1 MTGDFGL
8 RVRSGTALRRSVAV
22 CAVAMLAGCAPTVTG
37 TAVSPVNDPFH
48 VADLPAKDGPSGLR
62 DNAPAAVGKVQ
73 NTNNSDVDRLALQA
87 INDIAEYWQH
97 DFSASGLKGS
107 FKPIEKFLSYDA
119 RDRNSPE
126 ACDEDTAGLVNAF
139 YCPSEKLMAWD
150 RGIMVPTGRKYFG
163 DVSVAGL
170 IGHEYGHAIQYMA
183 KLVTRSTPVIVREQQ
198 ADCFAG
204 AYLHY
209 VAAGDSKRFMMSTG
223 DGLNHVLAGLITV
236 RDPTLGPHDDDML
249 TDGHGTALDRVSAF
263 QQGFTVGPQAC
274 AAIDLNDIKQRR
286 KGLPMEL
293 EDEPMDDEHRSAD
306 LPVDK
311 DTIGTLVELLGVIYS
326 PKQPPK
332 LTYGAAKC
340 DISQGDSPASYCPS
354 TNTISVNLP
363 ALAQIGTPADM
374 AEKSLIQG
382 DNKAFS
388 IVVSRYMMA
397 LESQRGVKLDDPTA
411 ALRTACL
418 TAQAQ
423 RQMAKPHDLPSGAS
437 LQLTA
442 GDLDKA
448 VAGLLTNGYV
458 ATAVDGQGV
467 PAAFTRI
474 AAFRAGL
481 STDDEGCYKRYQ

>member
-1 MTGDFGL
+1 MKHDFGL
-8 RVRSGTALRRSVAV
+8 RGTVLKRSVV
-22 CAVAMLAGCAPTVTG
+22 LCAVALMTGCAPTVTG

-62 DNAPAAVGKVQ
+62 PDAPAAVGKVK

-87 INDIAEYWQH
+87 INDIAEYWQQ
-97 DFSASGLKGS
+97 DYTASGLKGS
-107 FKPIEKFLSYDA
+107 FTPIEKFVSYDA
-119 RDRNSPE
+119 RDRNSPVV
-126 ACDEDTAGLVNAF
+126 CDDDTAGLVNAF

-150 RGIMVPTGRKYFG
+150 RGVMVPTGRKYFG
-163 DVSVAGL
+163 DISVAGV
-170 IGHEYGHAIQYMA
+170 IAHEYGHAIQYMA
-183 KLVTRSTPVIVREQQ
+183 KAVTRSTPVIVREQQ

-209 VAAGDSKRFMMSTG
+209 VGAGDSKRFMMSTG
-223 DGLNHVLAGLITV
+223 DGLNHVLAGLITI

-263 QQGFTVGPQAC
+263 QQGFTSGPKSC
-274 AAIDLNDIKQRR
+274 AAIDLADVKQRR

-293 EDEPMDDEHRSAD
+293 QEQPTDNKHRSSD

-311 DTIGTLVELLGVIYS
+311 DTVGTVVELLNALYS

-332 LTYGAAKC
+332 LTYGPAKC
-340 DISQGDSPASYCPS
+340 DVAQGDSPASYCPS
-354 TNTISVNLP
+354 TNTIAVNLP
-363 ALAQIGTPADM
+363 ALQQLGAPADM
-374 AEKSLIQG
+374 ADKSLIQG
-382 DNKAFS
+382 DNTAFS
-388 IVVSRYMMA
+388 IVVSRYMLA
-397 LESQRGVKLDDPTA
+397 LENQRGAKLDTPTA

-423 RQMAKPHDLPSGAS
+423 RKMAKPKDLPSGKS

-448 VAGLLTNGYV
+448 VAGLLINGYA
-458 ATAVDGQGV
+458 ATAVDGEGV

-481 STDDEGCYKRYQ
+481 ATDDEGCYQRYQ